1 MQTNRTGETMNTISR
16 PSGLAGQVWDL
27 FVSVKLTVA
36 TLTLLAF
43 TSIFG
48 TLIPQNQHPADYVN
62 TYGEFFFRFFNVFDL
77 FNMYDSWWYR
87 LLILTLAINI
97 LTCSVNRLSPTLKM
111 VFRRKPAFK
120 RLSIRGEVDCDKSAR
135 ELRTVVENR
144 LSQTFKT
151 IHVQEDEKG
160 FSAFAEK
167 GAWTR
172 LGFYG
177 IHLSIIIL
185 LFGALLGSIFGIDG
199 HVNVPEGESAGTI
212 RLRNSGVPVPL
223 DFKIQCNAFNI
234 SYYKT
239 GSVREFRSSLVI
251 KEDGKEVLK
260 KDIIVNDPLKY
271 KGFTIYQSSYGSLK
285 AKAQKLNFTN
295 RATGET
301 VQKEL
306 SLGKPISFP
315 DGARKLTLRKIA
327 DNHTLMGQ
335 DVGEAY
341 VCEISNDGGK
351 PTEVILPTRFPS
363 YDKMR
368 KGEWIL
374 NVAQQE
380 KRFYTGLAVKK
391 DPGVWLVYTGF
402 LMLIAGC
409 FISFFMS
416 HQKMFIAVRETPTGT
431 HVTVSGAS
439 TRNKIG
445 MKNKV
450 KEVTAIFN
458 PKDYS

>member
-1 MQTNRTGETMNTISR
+1 MKTNSR
-16 PSGLAGQVWDL
+16 PSGLAGHVWDV

-62 TYGEFFFRFFNVFDL
+62 TYGESFFRFFNVFDL
-77 FNMYDSWWYR
+77 FNMYNSWWYR

-97 LTCSVNRLSPTLKM
+97 LTCSLNRLSPTLKM
-111 VFRRKPAFK
+111 VFKRKPAFK
-120 RLSIRGEVDCDKSAR
+120 RLSIHGAVDCERSAR
-135 ELRTVVENR
+135 ALRTVVENS
-144 LSQTFKT
+144 LSQTFKK

-177 IHLSIIIL
+177 IHLSIIVL
-185 LFGALLGSIFGIDG
+185 LFGALLGSIYGIDG

-212 RLRNSGVPVPL
+212 RLRNSGAPVPL
-223 DFKIQCNAFNI
+223 DFKIQCDAFNI
-234 SYYKT
+234 TYYKT
-239 GSVREFRSSLVI
+239 GSVKEFRSSLVI
-251 KEDGKEVLK
+251 LDKGNAVLK

-271 KGFTIYQSSYGSLK
+271 KGYTIYQSSYGSLK
-285 AKAQKLNFTN
+285 AKTQKLNFTN
-295 RATGET
+295 RATGEK

-306 SLGKPISFP
+306 TRGTPISFP
-315 DGARKLTLRKIA
+315 DGSGELILKKVA
-327 DNHTLMGQ
+327 DNQTLMGQ
-335 DVGEAY
+335 EVGQAY
-341 VCEISNDGGK
+341 VCEISQDGAA
-351 PTEVILPTRFPS
+351 PSEVILPTRFPS

-368 KGEWIL
+368 KGAWIL
-374 NVAQQE
+374 SVAQQE

-391 DPGVWLVYTGF
+391 DPGVWLVYAGF
-402 LMLIAGC
+402 IMLIAGC

-416 HQKMFIAVRETPTGT
+416 HQKMVIGVKETPTGT

-439 TRNKIG
+439 TRNRIG
-445 MKNKV
+445 MKKRV

-458 PKDYS
+458 PKEYS

>member
-1 MQTNRTGETMNTISR
+1 MKTISR
-16 PSGLAGQVWDL
+16 PSGLAGQAWDF
-27 FVSVKLTVA
+27 FVSVKLTVT

-48 TLIPQNQHPADYVN
+48 TLIPQNQHSADYIN

-77 FNMYDSWWYR
+77 FNMYNSWWYR
-87 LLILTLAINI
+87 LLIITLTINI
-97 LTCSVNRLSPTLKM
+97 LTCSLKRLSPTLSM
-111 VFRRKPAFK
+111 VFRRKPVFK
-120 RLSIRGEVDCDKSAR
+120 RLSIRKEVDCDRSAR
-135 ELRTVVENR
+135 ELRSVVENS
-144 LSQTFKT
+144 LSQPFKK
-151 IHVQEDEKG
+151 IHLQEEEKG

-199 HVNVPEGESAGTI
+199 HVNVPEGKSAGTI
-212 RLRNSGVPVPL
+212 RLRNSDVPVPL
-223 DFKIQCNAFNI
+223 DFQIQCNAFNI

-251 KEDGKEVLK
+251 LKNGKEVSK

-271 KGFTIYQSSYGSLK
+271 KGFTIYQASYGRLK

-295 RATGET
+295 RATGEK
-301 VQKEL
+301 VQTNL
-306 SLGKPISFP
+306 GLGKPVSFP
-315 DGARKLTLRKIA
+315 DGSKELTLRKVA
-327 DNHTLMGQ
+327 ANYTLMGQ

-341 VCEISNDGGK
+341 VCEIKEDGK
-351 PTEVILPTRFPS
+351 QPSKVILPARFPS

-374 NVAQQE
+374 SVAPQE

-391 DPGVWLVYTGF
+391 DPGVWLVYAGF
-402 LMLIAGC
+402 IMLIAGC

-416 HQKMFIAVRETPTGT
+416 HQKMFIAVKETPTGT
-431 HVTVSGAS
+431 RVTVSGS
-439 TRNKIG
+439 SNRNRIG
-445 MKNKV
+445 MKKQV
-450 KEVTAIFN
+450 KEMAAIFN
-458 PKDYS
+458 PKE